1 MYRKGLTCP
10 CLPGNIHSLAS
21 AVGTFSKAFLG
32 PQDKFPETNDT
43 FPGPHEIFSWTFWT
57 NRE

>member
-32 PQDKFPETNDT
+32 PPDKFPETNDT
-43 FPGPHEIFSWTFWT
+43 FPGPHEIFSWTF
-57 NRE
+57 